1 MAEISELR
9 EGNYSVKVIDRERHS
24 PVPLVVHNRE
34 VYVIAELGRE
44 FEVEMQVFGRRFRV
58 GKNFI
63 FDLDVDTRNVG
74 YWKEI
79 NVGSLWK
86 TKFSYFNVKDGS
98 KDFRNLK
105 FDIPS
110 RLAYDEYSPK
120 RRRLEDLGTIEVK
133 FTRAYIPNGRCPPG
147 CPGITV
153 HAPSREALNDR
164 SLLDDVEDRLHVI
177 QRKKVAMLRKKG
189 KRIRNEPELFDGVK
203 VAVVPGTPTEVTMR
217 CAYNAWGS
225 EEVVKKIKIF
235 YNTAAALRSRGVLT
249 PDTNPAHRRFFCGA
263 AESES
268 SPSGSVLAGAWLC
281 GVCFQTNGPRAN
293 ECMFCVGGP

>member
-44 FEVEMQVFGRRFRV
+44 FEVEMQVIGRRFRV

-74 YWKEI
+74 YWKEV
-79 NVGSLWK
+79 NVSSLWK
-86 TKFSYFNVKDGS
+86 YKFSCFNVKEGS

-110 RLAYDEYSPK
+110 RLTYDEDSPK

-133 FTRAYIPNGRCPPG
+133 FSRAYIPNGRNRCPPG
-147 CPGITV
+147 CPGSTV
-153 HAPSREALNDR
+153 LAPSRESLFNS
-164 SLLDDVEDRLHVI
+164 SLLDDVEDPSHVI
-177 QRKKVAMLRKKG
+177 GRKKADMLRK
-189 KRIRNEPELFDGVK
+189 RPVRSELFDGVK
-203 VAVVPGTPTEVTMR
+203 VAVVPGTPTEVTIA
-217 CAYNAWGS
+217 CAHNAWESG
-225 EEVVKKIKIF
+225 EVVKKIKIF

-249 PDTNPAHRRFFCGA
+249 PDTNPAHRRFFGAA

-268 SPSGSVLAGAWLC
+268 SQRGSVLSGAWLC